1 MILGRSVGKY
11 QSFVCHN
18 AIHGIKGCKNRGYKS
33 ARIIDEAVLGMVAAE
48 LFSEGFVAK
57 VTKDVNAILA
67 AAAKRPELAEQQR
80 LNRRPPVKRVKEKD
94 VTAAL
99 TQLRQL
105 LQSDVGLA
113 APVLKELV
121 GDVVIEARIVEGEA
135 KPQMFARF
143 TINAM
148 SALAAI
154 GQEKQPDGGDATPS
168 LWAYLGNDLDGTAAP
183 AAGSKVEIVVP
194 LKRDRGTGGLQQT
207 P

>member
-1 MILGRSVGKY
+1 MNLELLGNIVCPLASLPE
-11 QSFVCHN
+11 QSTIAEFLDRET
-18 AIHGIKGCKNRGYKS
+18 AK
-33 ARIIDEAVLGMVAAE
+33 IDALV
-48 LFSEGFVAK
+48 
-57 VTKDVNAILA
+57 
-67 AAAKRPELAEQQR
+67 AEQQR

-94 VTAAL
+94 ITAAL
-99 TQLRQL
+99 AQLRQL

-121 GDVVIEARIVEGEA
+121 GNVVIEARIVEGEA

-143 TINAM
+143 TIDALP
-148 SALAAI
+148 ALAAI
-154 GQEKQPDGGDATPS
+154 EQENQPDGDDATSS
-168 LWAYLGNDLDGTAAP
+168 LWAYLRDNLDGTAAP